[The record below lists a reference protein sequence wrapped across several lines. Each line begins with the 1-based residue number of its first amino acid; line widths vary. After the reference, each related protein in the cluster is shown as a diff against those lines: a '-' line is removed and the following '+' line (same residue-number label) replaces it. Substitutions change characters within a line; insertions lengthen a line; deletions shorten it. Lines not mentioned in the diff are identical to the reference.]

1 MATTIN
7 GTTGRNASYWRY
19 YLVCTEQDVN
29 NANNTSKLQVEV
41 YLGATDYSRAV
52 RGEIAATHTVTVNGV
67 DNTFTTASYTI
78 EKNQTILLGRIVTP
92 AITHNTD
99 GSKTVNV
106 SASSP
111 DLAQASG
118 YGPYSGSAS
127 GTVTLTKIARYPT
140 GLSVSV
146 SSKTINSVT
155 VNWSANE
162 TCSAI
167 KYGTSASSLTEKTV
181 NAKSGSFT
189 ITGLTPE
196 KSYTIYFNAKRS
208 DSGLYATSNVT
219 TTVTTHAIGK
229 ISSVGNFNH
238 GSNASVVIT
247 NPSGSA
253 LSLAMKIGNSTIL
266 TKTVSAGTNTISFTD
281 AQLDSIYKL
290 YGSSNSLTATF
301 IVTTASSYTNSKTCT
316 ITLTGNQK
324 TAYIGANGKKRA
336 KVYVGVNG
344 TVKRAVVWIGNNGR
358 KRCI

>member
-1 MATTIN
+1 MAQIN
-7 GTTGRNASYWRY
+7 GTTGSNSSHWKY

-29 NANNTSKLQVEV
+29 TSSNTSKLKVDV

-52 RGEIAATHTVTVNGV
+52 RGEITATHTVTVNGTSY
-67 DNTFTTASYTI
+67 TFTTGAYTI
-78 EKNQTILLGRIVTP
+78 EKNTNYLLGTIITN
-92 AITHNTD
+92 AITHNSD
-99 GSKTVNV
+99 GSKSVSV

-127 GTVTLTKIARYPT
+127 GSVTLTKIARYAT
-140 GLSVSV
+140 GVTISVA
-146 SSKTINSVT
+146 SKTINSVT

-162 TCSAI
+162 TLSGI
-167 KYGTSASSLTEKTV
+167 KYGTSSSSLTEKTV

-208 DSGLYATSNVT
+208 DSGLYLTSNVT
-219 TTVTTHAIGK
+219 TTVTTYAIGK

-238 GSNASVVIT
+238 GSSASVVVT
-247 NPSGSA
+247 NPSGSE
-253 LSLAMKIGNSTIL
+253 LSLAMKIGSTTIL

-290 YGSSNSLTATF
+290 YGSGNTLTATF
-301 IVTTASSYTNSKTCT
+301 ILTTASSYTNSKTCT
-316 ITLTGNQK
+316 ITLKRKSKDSQK
-324 TAYIGANGKKRA
+324 
-336 KVYVGVNG
+336 
-344 TVKRAVVWIGNNGR
+344 
-358 KRCI
+358 